1 LEIAGFL
8 LNPDLGFPNS
18 QPPPNL
24 RRSNTDRGTRSAKCT
39 MGGAYTIE
47 GKSSV
52 WGKPLTAIRLR
63 SGRRG
68 RKRCLRCISARSV
81 SERSTF
87 RRTQVHK
94 GTLSLS
100 HGGLPDGQKRT
111 GRTPAGFLPE
121 RLALPI
127 RIATRHGARV
137 ALQRS
142 PILRAGNSQYT
153 WITGPEKKGG
163 RSKTWHLGQKKC
175 YLCDRFNVLPMCPNT
190 CYLCLRPKHHSRWGD
205 KDEWKTNPYKEE
217 YVKSYFQ
224 FHLS

>member
-1 LEIAGFL
+1 MEIAGFL

-142 PILRAGNSQYT
+142 PILRAGTDQYT
-153 WITGPEKKGG
+153 ETPPTGKNGNPSNSLPLEG
-163 RSKTWHLGQKKC
+163 KKC
-175 YLCDRFNVLPMCPNT
+175 YLYERSNVLPMSPNR
-190 CYLCLRPKHHSRWGD
+190 CYLCLRPKQIGGGILAVTSPDLRGRD
-205 KDEWKTNPYKEE
+205 FEPLPD
-217 YVKSYFQ
+217 
-224 FHLS
+224 LA

>member
-1 LEIAGFL
+1 MEIAGFL

-100 HGGLPDGQKRT
+100 RGGLPDGQKRT
-111 GRTPAGFLPE
+111 GKTPF
-121 RLALPI
+121 
-127 RIATRHGARV
+127 RISSGKIGSAHPYSHPPRRSG
-137 ALQRS
+137 RS
-142 PILRAGNSQYT
+142 PAEPDPPDEQQPVYLDYRT
-153 WITGPEKKGG
+153 RKKG
-163 RSKTWHLGQKKC
+163 RAIQNLASRTEK
-175 YLCDRFNVLPMCPNT
+175 VLPM
-190 CYLCLRPKHHSRWGD
+190 
-205 KDEWKTNPYKEE
+205 
-217 YVKSYFQ
+217 
-224 FHLS
+224 